1 MRKSSSSNTINKQ
14 KLETECGMAYTAAVL
29 GGRWKISILGYLL
42 DNSRMRYSQLKK
54 TIPNISERM
63 LIAQLKEL
71 ESDGLV
77 NRISYPEVPPRVEY
91 ELTEKGQS
99 LKIILIEMSEWG
111 EKNRSKSDLQVI
123 ALV

>member
-1 MRKSSSSNTINKQ
+1 MRKITSSNTINKQ
-14 KLETECGMAYTAAVL
+14 KLETVCGMAYTASVL

-42 DNSRMRYSQLKK
+42 DNGRMRYSQLKK

-99 LKIILIEMSEWG
+99 LKIILIKMSEWG
-111 EKNRSKSDLQVI
+111 EKYRAVLEEV
-123 ALV
+123 L